1 MRHLKFGNKLSRTAS
16 HRHAMLGNLAM
27 SVLDKERVITTVAKA
42 KAVRSVVERLITH
55 ARGGGIHLMRVAG
68 RIVTDK
74 TILKK
79 LFDDIGPSYKDRVG
93 GYTRI
98 LKLGERP
105 GDNASMCILE
115 LTGRNSQELA
125 IARKKKKKKTGE
137 PTAATAA
144 QAPSA
149 EKAEQEK
156 KEEKEKK
163 PKEKAPKKPKV
174 AKEASKDAAKEEPTG
189 AAGEDKKAKAAK
201 KKKKSDKD
209 GE

>member
-16 HRHAMLGNLAM
+16 HRHAMLGNLSM

-55 ARGGGIHLMRVAG
+55 ARSGGIHLMRVAG
-68 RIVTDK
+68 QIVTDK

-125 IARKKKKKKTGE
+125 FARKKKKKAGE
-137 PTAATAA
+137 PAAATAA
-144 QAPSA
+144 QAPAA
-149 EKAEQEK
+149 EKAEPEK

-163 PKEKAPKKPKV
+163 QKEKAPKKPKA
-174 AKEASKDAAKEEPTG
+174 AKETAKEEPKD
-189 AAGEDKKAKAAK
+189 AAGEDKKAKAAAK

>member
-27 SVLDKERVITTVAKA
+27 SVLDKELVITTVAKA

-55 ARGGGIHLMRVAG
+55 ARAGGIHAMRVAG
-68 RIVTDK
+68 QTVTDK

-79 LFDDIGPSYKDRVG
+79 LFDDVGPSYKDRVG

-98 LKLGERP
+98 LRLHNRP
-105 GDNASMCILE
+105 GDNAIMCILE
-115 LTGRNSQELA
+115 LTGRNSQEVAL
-125 IARKKKKKKTGE
+125 ARKKKRKKGGE
-137 PTAATAA
+137 PSAAPAEA

-149 EKAEQEK
+149 AEEKASEPEK
-156 KEEKEKK
+156 KEQQKTEK
-163 PKEKAPKKPKV
+163 PKEKAPKK
-174 AKEASKDAAKEEPTG
+174 AKAEKEEAKEE
-189 AAGEDKKAKAAK
+189 KKPKAAPK
-201 KKKKSDKD
+201 KKKKD